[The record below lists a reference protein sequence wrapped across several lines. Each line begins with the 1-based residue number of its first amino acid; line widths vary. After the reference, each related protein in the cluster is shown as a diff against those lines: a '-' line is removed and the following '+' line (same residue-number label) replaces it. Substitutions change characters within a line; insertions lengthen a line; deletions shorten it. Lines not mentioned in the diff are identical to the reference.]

1 MLREDFQMR
10 CVSVFVAF
18 SILLLVAFP
27 KHADAQIGEEER
39 DDVVGLFGA
48 LLVPSIFTAAS
59 SERIGAASLYGRTLT
74 GEGDVPDFDGDFRDN
89 VDQLQIFASG
99 RIGGLGVTIGFGQG
113 SDFEFSQPFILS
125 ADYKLGLMKE
135 TPIVDAAA
143 DVQYSMIVLPD
154 EKDIEV
160 SALGF
165 GVFSISGMVSANL
178 LFLAEPYGILTF
190 NYIYLNPEE
199 EDFIGVLKVV
209 PKIGLKFK
217 VLPMVS
223 VGAEIGIITSEHLDT
238 SWMWNIGV
246 TAGL

>member
-1 MLREDFQMR
+1 MR
-10 CVSVFVAF
+10 YVSVFAVL
-18 SILLLVAFP
+18 SILLLAAFP
-27 KHADAQIGEEER
+27 EHAGAQIGEEER
-39 DDVVGLFGA
+39 EDVVGLFGA
-48 LLVPSIFTAAS
+48 LLVPSIFTTAS
-59 SERIGAASLYGRTLT
+59 SERLSASLYGRTLT
-74 GEGDVPDFDGDFRDN
+74 GEGEVPDFDGDFRDN

-99 RIGGLGVTIGFGQG
+99 RLGGLGATIGFGQG

-190 NYIYLNPEE
+190 NYVYLNPEE
-199 EDFIGVLKVV
+199 EDFVGVLKVV
-209 PKIGLKFK
+209 PKVGLKFK
-217 VLPMVS
+217 VLPMIS
-223 VGAEIGIITSEHLDT
+223 VGTEIGIITSKHLDT
-238 SWMWNIGV
+238 AWMWNIGV
-246 TAGL
+246 SARL